1 MSESDHQRI
10 DELIAGHVLR
20 ALEGEDA
27 AEAERVLAE
36 HVPTCPR
43 CRSILDELEET
54 AGDLALAAGPA
65 PPPELLLTRLHR
77 EIRERGESDAL
88 TAALARGYAHLALLT
103 EFHWSPAPTA
113 FKKP

>member
-54 AGDLALAAGPA
+54 AGDLALAAGERWPFF
-65 PPPELLLTRLHR
+65 R
-77 EIRERGESDAL
+77 EIRTSF
-88 TAALARGYAHLALLT
+88 LATTGFVSAMTRIFG
-103 EFHWSPAPTA
+103 
-113 FKKP
+113 